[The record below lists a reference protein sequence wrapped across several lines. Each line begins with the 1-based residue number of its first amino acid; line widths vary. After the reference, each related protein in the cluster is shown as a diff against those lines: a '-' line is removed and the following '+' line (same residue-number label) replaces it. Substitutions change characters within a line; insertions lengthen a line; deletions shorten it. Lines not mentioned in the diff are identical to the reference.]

1 MKTILR
7 TMLLKENYGT
17 VGEETNIVDKNGN
30 KLHVGDIVNFVQT
43 FAFEENKTPTHI
55 YCQSV
60 VVKSEELTKAFLMGL
75 EQGFNEDGTY
85 EDGLELELVKSY
97 KDISVGSGYLVAET
111 IFLYEKIDD
120 EE

>member
-1 MKTILR
+1 MKTILKDLF
-7 TMLLKENYGT
+7 TNTKLGV

-97 KDISVGSGYLVAET
+97 KDISIGSGYMSTPV
-111 IFLYEKIDD
+111 IILYEEVDD